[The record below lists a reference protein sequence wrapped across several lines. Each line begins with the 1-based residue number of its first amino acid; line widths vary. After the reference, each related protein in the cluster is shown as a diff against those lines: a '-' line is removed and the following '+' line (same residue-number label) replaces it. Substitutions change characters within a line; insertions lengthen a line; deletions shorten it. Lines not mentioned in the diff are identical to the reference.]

1 MGRKAQITKEMV
13 LKAAYELLDEGGIG
27 AVGIKSIASK
37 LGCSTQPVSWLFGSM
52 TDLKKE
58 LYFYAGG
65 RLYSPM
71 TEAIQDKEALE
82 AFFVSGKIYLSN
94 ACDHPHVF
102 RFLNVDDPLD
112 TIGADV
118 TESRSI
124 FEFQFDEEVFKL
136 LSKEYD
142 VSLKHLGEAVRDT
155 VIYTHGLALMMMFD
169 NYRMPKDKAI
179 KMMYNMG
186 VTLLGNIG
194 IKADKKFC

>member
-1 MGRKAQITKEMV
+1 MV
-13 LKAAYELLDEGGIG
+13 LEAAYELLDEGGIG
-27 AVGIKSIASK
+27 AVGIKSIANK

-58 LYFYAGG
+58 LFFYSGKK
-65 RLYSPM
+65 LYAPM
-71 TEAIQDKEALE
+71 TEAIKGKEGIE
-82 AFFVSGKIYLSN
+82 AFFISGKIYLAN

-102 RFLNVDDPLD
+102 RFLNVDDPMD
-112 TIGADV
+112 TIGDDV
-118 TESRSI
+118 SEGRSI

-142 VSLKHLGEAVRDT
+142 VSPKLLGEAVRDT

-169 NYRMPKDKAI
+169 SYKMSKEKAI

-186 VTLLGNIG
+186 VKLLGDLG
-194 IKADKKFC
+194 IEADRKFC

>member
-1 MGRKAQITKEMV
+1 MV
-13 LKAAYELLDEGGIG
+13 LEAAYELLDEGGIG
-27 AVGIKSIASK
+27 AVGIKSIANK

-58 LYFYAGG
+58 LFFYSGS
-65 RLYSPM
+65 RLYAPM
-71 TEAIQDKEALE
+71 TEAIKGKEGIE
-82 AFFVSGKIYLSN
+82 AFFISGKIYLAN

-102 RFLNVDDPLD
+102 RFLNVDDPMD
-112 TIGADV
+112 TIGEDV
-118 TESRSI
+118 SEGRSI

-142 VSLKHLGEAVRDT
+142 ISPKLLGEAVRDT

-169 NYRMPKDKAI
+169 SYKMSKEKAI

-186 VTLLGNIG
+186 VKLLGDLG
-194 IKADKKFC
+194 IEADRKFC